1 MSKLQVK
8 VVDIAHGGDAVARH
22 DGKVIF
28 LPYSLPGEEVLVEV
42 VEEKPNYSR
51 GLPVEILS
59 ASPQRVEPR
68 CPHFGTCGGCQWQHA
83 AYEAQLGFREKIL
96 RSQFERIA
104 RLPQVRVQ
112 HSLAMSDPWNY
123 RNHVQL
129 HIDETGQLGFIAA
142 MEQRIVP
149 IQECHIMHPLLLD
162 VFYALEIDFAELRTV
177 SLRAGTA
184 TGEQMLVLETAG
196 EEPPML
202 EADLP
207 VSCVFLLRD
216 GTPVTYV
223 GNNYITEEVGD
234 RSFRISASSF
244 FQANTPQTE
253 VLLDTLEEYLSPLGH
268 ELLLDVYCGVGTF
281 GLSLAHRVAKVIGVD
296 EDQAAIEDALHNSQD
311 TANTEFLQGTAE
323 EVLPALEEKVDLV
336 ILDPPRRGCRRQ
348 AVEALVKLAA
358 PKVVYVSCD
367 PATLARD
374 VGRMAQAGYEVV
386 DVQPVDMFPQTCQV
400 EAIALLHLTVP

>member
-1 MSKLQVK
+1 M
-8 VVDIAHGGDAVARH
+8 ARH

-42 VEEKPNYSR
+42 VDEKPNYSR

-59 ASPQRVEPR
+59 PSPQRVEPR

-83 AYEAQLGFREKIL
+83 SYEAQLGFRENIL
-96 RSQFERIA
+96 RSQFERVA
-104 RLPQVRVQ
+104 RLPDVRVQ
-112 HSLAMSDPWNY
+112 QSLAMSNPWNY

-129 HIDETGQLGFIAA
+129 HVDDTGQLGFIAA

-184 TGEQMLVLETAG
+184 TGEQMLILETAG

-223 GNNYITEEVGD
+223 GNNYITEEIGD

-244 FQANTPQTE
+244 FQANTAQTE

-281 GLSLAHRVAKVIGVD
+281 GLSLADTVAKVVGVD
-296 EDQAAIEDALHNSQD
+296 EDQAAIEDAWQNSQD
-311 TANTEFLQGTAE
+311 TDNAEFLQGTAE
-323 EVLPALEEKVDLV
+323 EVLSALEEKVDLV
-336 ILDPPRRGCRRQ
+336 ILDPPRRGCRRR
-348 AVEALVKLAA
+348 ALEALVKLAA

-374 VGRMAQAGYEVV
+374 VGMMAQAGYELVE
-386 DVQPVDMFPQTCQV
+386 VQPVDMFPQTSQI